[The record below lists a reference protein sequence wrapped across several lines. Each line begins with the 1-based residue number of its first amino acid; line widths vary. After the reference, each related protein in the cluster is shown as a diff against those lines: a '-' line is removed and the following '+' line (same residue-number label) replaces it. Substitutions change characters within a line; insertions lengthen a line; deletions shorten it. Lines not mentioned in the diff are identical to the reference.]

1 MEIEMSQM
9 DWVSAPIPDNLG
21 APRHAPTLVAW
32 KNGQAK
38 DKKSEFMNE

>member
-21 APRHAPTLVAW
+21 APRHAPTLVLVSCMEERT
-32 KNGQAK
+32 GQRQ
-38 DKKSEFMNE
+38 EE